1 MKPPLVSRADATR
14 VTWDA
19 ARRGVGRYFRNPFA
33 AQRAGVAG
41 TRGPTATRVP
51 AFARLAGTVE
61 GANERVVHGMFTREE
76 ACVGAARV
84 ALAGRFSRE
93 A

>member
-14 VTWDA
+14 VTCDA
-19 ARRGVGRYFRNPFA
+19 PRRGVRYFRNPFA
-33 AQRAGVAG
+33 APRAGVAG

-76 ACVGAARV
+76 ARVGAARV

>member
-1 MKPPLVSRADATR
+1 MNPPLVSRADATR
-14 VTWDA
+14 VTRDA
-19 ARRGVGRYFRNPFA
+19 PRRGGRYFRNPFA
-33 AQRAGVAG
+33 APGAGVAG

-76 ACVGAARV
+76 AGAARV

>member
-1 MKPPLVSRADATR
+1 MKPPLVSRPDATR

-19 ARRGVGRYFRNPFA
+19 PRRRVGRYFRNPFA
-33 AQRAGVAG
+33 APRAGVAG

-51 AFARLAGTVE
+51 AFGRLAGTVK

-76 ACVGAARV
+76 ARVGAARV
-84 ALAGRFSRE
+84 AFAGRFSRE

>member
-1 MKPPLVSRADATR
+1 M
-14 VTWDA
+14 
-19 ARRGVGRYFRNPFA
+19 
-33 AQRAGVAG
+33 AG

-76 ACVGAARV
+76 ARVGAARV

>member
-14 VTWDA
+14 VRWDA
-19 ARRGVGRYFRNPFA
+19 PRRRVGRYFRNPFA
-33 AQRAGVAG
+33 APRAGVAG

-51 AFARLAGTVE
+51 AFARLAGTVK

-76 ACVGAARV
+76 ARVGAARV
-84 ALAGRFSRE
+84 AFAGRFSRE

>member
-1 MKPPLVSRADATR
+1 M
-14 VTWDA
+14 
-19 ARRGVGRYFRNPFA
+19 
-33 AQRAGVAG
+33 AG
-41 TRGPTATRVP
+41 TLGPTATRVP

-84 ALAGRFSRE
+84 GVVVACRLCAGRSRDVVDRGRARQLIGGRAWSAPSE
-93 A
+93 SVCLAARVV

>member
-14 VTWDA
+14 VTRDA
-19 ARRGVGRYFRNPFA
+19 PRRGVGRYFRNPFA
-33 AQRAGVAG
+33 APRAGVAG

-76 ACVGAARV
+76 AGAARV